1 MRDGAGRRDLQ
12 LADAATWRRDLDDRV
27 WSGQRV
33 SPLFPLGHRVC
44 LGAFRQ
50 GSGNARRMDPDRGEL
65 DFWRLD
71 ATPSGRRLMAGR
83 WDGVRAPFCLSI
95 VGGLVAVLLGAALP
109 AAAQLSLGGGTRQD
123 QNAPIVFR
131 ADEVEYDQ
139 QLALTV
145 ARGHVE
151 ISQSGR
157 ILLADTVSYNQ
168 RTDTVTASGNVSF
181 MQPTGEI
188 VFADFMELRDSMSE
202 GFAKD
207 VRMLL
212 ADRSRLAANTG
223 RRTNGNRTELRRGVY
238 SPCDLCKDDPSAPPA
253 WQLKA
258 REISHD
264 KELQLIEFK
273 DATMEIDG
281 WPVFYSP
288 YLSAPDPSAK
298 RASGFLIPSAG
309 GSNLLGANVTIPY
322 YWVLGPD
329 KDLTLAPRFMTK
341 AGVLL
346 AGDYRERFSNGEL
359 DAIASVNRSNVG
371 TGSSG
376 SSQGEEWRGHIN
388 SHSVFDLNET
398 YRTGLDVQRVS
409 DQTYLL
415 RFGFGNPVLN
425 AMTSRAYLEGFE
437 KRASTDINA
446 YAFQPLL
453 PGIGDSTQP
462 IVLPVANRYWQS
474 QPDPLGGRWNLN
486 DIVRE
491 VGTQTRR
498 LSLGTEWNRTLRDG
512 LGGQYQFSAS
522 LRGDGYSINN
532 LSAVSNSELP
542 SAFFPANGQQAVAPT
557 ATNFVTGRAFPQLGL
572 VWSYPLI
579 HRGESTTELI
589 EPIVGGF
596 AAPSSGNRRNIPDE
610 DSLSY
615 ELTDTDLFRRD
626 RLAGYDILD
635 TGQRIDYGTK
645 LGLYDREGGSYRLLI
660 GQSYRAQPNP
670 FLPLGSGAERRLSD
684 VVGRLVLSPN
694 SYLDLIYR
702 FRFNTSP
709 LSNRNQQVGITAGP
723 ESLRVSTGFVYL
735 PAQVQGEAVTNPTT
749 GQNVLYGK
757 REQLY
762 FDVTAKLTRYWS
774 VRVAETINLTNST
787 TLVNN
792 VPTPQ
797 ASSASLYGS
806 LSAIYQDECMA
817 FIGAIAQSG
826 IRSGDVT
833 PGYSVLFSVVFK
845 NLGEIG
851 GTVASISGSA
861 LP

>member
-1 MRDGAGRRDLQ
+1 M
-12 LADAATWRRDLDDRV
+12 
-27 WSGQRV
+27 
-33 SPLFPLGHRVC
+33 
-44 LGAFRQ
+44 
-50 GSGNARRMDPDRGEL
+50 AR
-65 DFWRLD
+65 
-71 ATPSGRRLMAGR
+71 R
-83 WDGVRAPFCLSI
+83 WDGVQASRSLSI
-95 VGGLVAVLLGAALP
+95 VGVLVGVLLGVALP

-157 ILLADTVSYNQ
+157 VLLADTVSYNQ
-168 RTDTVTASGNVSF
+168 RSDTVTASGNVSF

-223 RRTNGNRTELRRGVY
+223 RRNGNRTELRRGVY

-258 REISHD
+258 REIIHD
-264 KELQLIEFK
+264 KELQLVEFK

-288 YLSAPDPSAK
+288 YISAPDPSVK

-329 KDLTLAPRFMTK
+329 KDLTLTPRFMTK

-346 AGDYRERFSNGEL
+346 AGDYRERFSNGQLEAL
-359 DAIASVNRSNVG
+359 ASVNRSNVG

-388 SHSVFDLNET
+388 ANSVFDLDET
-398 YRTGLDVQRVS
+398 YRTGLNVQRVS

-462 IVLPVANRYWQS
+462 IVLPVANRNWQS
-474 QPDPLGGRWNLN
+474 EPDPLGGRWNLN
-486 DIVRE
+486 ANILEIVRE

-498 LSLGTEWNRTLRDG
+498 LSLGSEWNRTFRDG
-512 LGGQYQFSAS
+512 FGGQYNFSAS
-522 LRGDGYSINN
+522 VRGDGYSINSLN
-532 LSAVSNSELP
+532 AVSNPDLP
-542 SAFFPANGQQAVAPT
+542 TAFFPANGQPALAPT
-557 ATNFVTGRAFPQLGL
+557 PTNFVTGRAFPQLGL
-572 VWSYPLI
+572 VWSYPLV
-579 HRGESTTELI
+579 HRGEAMTGLI

-610 DSLSY
+610 DSLAFSFSDS
-615 ELTDTDLFRRD
+615 ELFRRD
-626 RLAGYDILD
+626 RLAGYDLLD
-635 TGQRIDYGTK
+635 TGQRVDYGTK
-645 LGLYDREGGSYRLLI
+645 LGLYDKDGGSYRLLI
-660 GQSYRAQPNP
+660 GQSYRAQRNL
-670 FLPLGSGAERRLSD
+670 FLPLGSGAENRLSD
-684 VVGRLVLSPN
+684 VVGRVVLSPI

-702 FRFNTSP
+702 FRFDANP
-709 LSNRNQQVGITAGP
+709 LADRVQQVGMSVGP
-723 ESLRVSTGFVYL
+723 SSLRVSGSFIYL
-735 PAQVQGEAVTNPTT
+735 PAQLQSQVVTNAAT

-757 REQLY
+757 REQLS
-762 FDVTAKLTRYWS
+762 FNVTTKMTRYWS
-774 VRVAETINLTNST
+774 LQAAQTINLTHST
-787 TLVNN
+787 TLVNG
-792 VPTPQ
+792 VPTT
-797 ASSASLYGS
+797 SSSGASLYAS
-806 LSAIYQDECMA
+806 VSAIYQDECMA
-817 FIGAIAQSG
+817 FVGSVTQSG

-833 PGYSVLFSVVFK
+833 PGVAVLASVVFK

-851 GTVASISGSA
+851 GAIASISGLS

>member
-1 MRDGAGRRDLQ
+1 M
-12 LADAATWRRDLDDRV
+12 ADRPRADCRSPASW
-27 WSGQRV
+27 WS
-33 SPLFPLGHRVC
+33 
-44 LGAFRQ
+44 
-50 GSGNARRMDPDRGEL
+50 AR
-65 DFWRLD
+65 
-71 ATPSGRRLMAGR
+71 T
-83 WDGVRAPFCLSI
+83 
-95 VGGLVAVLLGAALP
+95 LLGALLLFCSLLP
-109 AAAQLSLGGGTRQD
+109 AGAELTLGSGVHQD
-123 QNAPIVFR
+123 SNAPIVFR
-131 ADEVEYDQ
+131 ADEIEYDE

-151 ISQSGR
+151 ISQNGQV
-157 ILLADTVSYNQ
+157 LLADTVSYNQ
-168 RTDTVTASGNVSF
+168 RTDTVTASGNVSLS
-181 MQPTGEI
+181 QPTGEI
-188 VFADFMELRDSMSE
+188 VFADFIELRDSMNE
-202 GFAKD
+202 GFAKN

-212 ADRSRLAANTG
+212 ADRSRLAANTA
-223 RRTNGNRTELRRGVY
+223 RRTNGNRTELKRGVY
-238 SPCDLCKDDPSAPPA
+238 SPCDLCREDPSAPPA

-258 REISHD
+258 REIDHD
-264 KELQLIEFK
+264 KDLQLVEFR
-273 DATMEIDG
+273 DAVMEIDG
-281 WPVFYSP
+281 WPVFYTP
-288 YLSAPDPSAK
+288 YFSMPDPSVK
-298 RASGFLIPSAG
+298 RASGFLTPSI
-309 GSNLLGANVTIPY
+309 GSSNTLGAHLTIPY

-329 KDLTLAPRFMTK
+329 KDLTLAPRFYTK
-341 AGVLL
+341 AGPLM
-346 AGDYRERFSNGEL
+346 AAEYRERFGNGTL
-359 DAIASVNRSNVG
+359 DAIGSLNHSNVG
-371 TGSSG
+371 FGNST
-376 SSQGEEWRGHIN
+376 SSQGEQWRGHIN
-388 SHSVFDLNET
+388 EHSEFDLDET
-398 YRTGLDVQRVS
+398 YRAGLDVQRVS

-415 RFGFGNPVLN
+415 RFGFGNPLLN
-425 AMTSRAYLEGFE
+425 AMISRGYLEGFQE
-437 KRASTDINA
+437 RASTDVNT
-446 YAFQPLL
+446 YLFQPLL
-453 PGIGDSTQP
+453 PGLGDSTQP
-462 IVLPVANRYWQS
+462 IVLPVANRNWQS
-474 QPDPLGGRWNLN
+474 RPDALGGRWNLN
-486 DIVRE
+486 ANVLDIVRE

-498 LSLGTEWNRTLRDG
+498 LSLGSEWDRSFRDG
-512 LGGQYQFSAS
+512 LGGQYNFSAS
-522 LRGDGYSINN
+522 VRGDGYSIAD
-532 LSAVSNSELP
+532 LSAVSNPELP
-542 SAFFPANGQQAVAPT
+542 SAFFPANGQPALAPT

-572 VWSYPLI
+572 VWSYPLV
-579 HRGESTTELI
+579 HRGEDMTQLI

-635 TGQRIDYGTK
+635 TGQRVDYGTK
-645 LGLYDREGGSYRLLI
+645 LGLYDKEGGSYRLLI

-694 SYLDLIYR
+694 SYLDLLYR

-723 ESLRVSTGFVYL
+723 ESLRVSSGFVYL

>member
-1 MRDGAGRRDLQ
+1 
-12 LADAATWRRDLDDRV
+12 
-27 WSGQRV
+27 
-33 SPLFPLGHRVC
+33 
-44 LGAFRQ
+44 
-50 GSGNARRMDPDRGEL
+50 
-65 DFWRLD
+65 
-71 ATPSGRRLMAGR
+71 MAGR
-83 WDGVRAPFCLSI
+83 WDSVQAPLSLSI
-95 VGGLVAVLLGAALP
+95 VGVLVGVLLGAAVP
-109 AAAQLSLGGGTRQD
+109 AAAQLSLGGTRQD

-157 ILLADTVSYNQ
+157 VLLADTVSYNQ
-168 RTDTVTASGNVSF
+168 RSDTVTASGNVSF
-181 MQPTGEI
+181 MEPTGEI

-288 YLSAPDPSAK
+288 YISAPDPSVK

-309 GSNLLGANVTIPY
+309 GSNTLGANVTIPY

-329 KDLTLAPRFMTK
+329 KDLTLTPRFMTK
-341 AGVLL
+341 AGALL
-346 AGDYRERFSNGEL
+346 AADYRERFSNGQLEAL
-359 DAIASVNRSNVG
+359 ASVNRSNVG
-371 TGSSG
+371 SGSSG
-376 SSQGEEWRGHIN
+376 SSQGWEWRGHIN
-388 SHSVFDLNET
+388 EYSVFHLDET
-398 YRTGLDVQRVS
+398 YRTGLNVQRVS

-415 RFGFGNPVLN
+415 RFGFGNPLLN

-462 IVLPVANRYWQS
+462 IVLPVANRNWQS

-486 DIVRE
+486 ANVLDIVRE

-498 LSLGTEWNRTLRDG
+498 LSLGTEWNRTFRDG
-512 LGGQYQFSAS
+512 FGSQYNFSAS

-532 LSAVSNSELP
+532 LSAVSNPELP
-542 SAFFPANGQQAVAPT
+542 TAFFPANGQPALARTP
-557 ATNFVTGRAFPQLGL
+557 TNFVTGRAFPQLGL
-572 VWSYPLI
+572 VWSYPLV
-579 HRGESTTELI
+579 HRGEAVTGLI

-596 AAPSSGNRRNIPDE
+596 AGPSSGNRRNIPDE
-610 DSLSY
+610 DSLAFSFSDS
-615 ELTDTDLFRRD
+615 ELFRRD
-626 RLAGYDILD
+626 RLAGYDLLD
-635 TGQRIDYGTK
+635 TGQRVDYGTK
-645 LGLYDREGGSYRLLI
+645 LGLYDKDGGSYRLLI
-660 GQSYRAQPNP
+660 GQSYRAQRNL
-670 FLPLGSGAERRLSD
+670 FLPLGSGAENRLSD
-684 VVGRLVLSPN
+684 VVGRVVLSPI

-702 FRFNTSP
+702 FRFEANP
-709 LSNRNQQVGITAGP
+709 LADRVQQVGMSVGP
-723 ESLRVSTGFVYL
+723 SSLRVSGSFIYL
-735 PAQVQGEAVTNPTT
+735 PPQVQSQVVTNAAT

-757 REQLY
+757 REQLS
-762 FDVTAKLTRYWS
+762 FNVTAKMTRYWS
-774 VRVAETINLTNST
+774 LQAAQTINLTHST
-787 TLVNN
+787 TLVNG
-792 VPTPQ
+792 VPTSP
-797 ASSASLYGS
+797 ASGASLYAS
-806 LSAIYQDECMA
+806 VSAIYQDECMA
-817 FIGAIAQSG
+817 FVGSVTQSG

-833 PGYSVLFSVVFK
+833 PGVAVLASVVFK

-851 GTVASISGSA
+851 GAIASISGLS